1 MPDKD
6 TTEMEKEILQIKT
19 EEELKSFLEENEENF
34 PELTLAEYLKIL
46 LETKKLSKADVIKNS
61 CIGNYAYKIFSG
73 ERQNNSRTKILSLAV
88 AMKLSLKETQ
98 RLLYYA
104 NAPKLYSK
112 NIWDDVIIF
121 SLNKGYDIDTV
132 NKLLTDS
139 SLKPLL
145 GDVD

>member
-88 AMKLSLKETQ
+88 AMKLSLKEIQ

>member
-6 TTEMEKEILQIKT
+6 TTEMEKEILQIKN

>member
-19 EEELKSFLEENEENF
+19 EEELKSFLEENEKNL